1 MTDNTPDVSEERALK
16 LAAREKKQAQ
26 IAELVEQ
33 EHSLERERV
42 LAEADRVDAIA
53 RGRKVMPEL
62 DAVRSKIAA
71 LKGQPAA

>member
-26 IAELVEQ
+26 IAELVTHETR
-33 EHSLERERV
+33 LEEARATAMAASATARREAAAV
-42 LAEADRVDAIA
+42 V
-53 RGRKVMPEL
+53 PEL